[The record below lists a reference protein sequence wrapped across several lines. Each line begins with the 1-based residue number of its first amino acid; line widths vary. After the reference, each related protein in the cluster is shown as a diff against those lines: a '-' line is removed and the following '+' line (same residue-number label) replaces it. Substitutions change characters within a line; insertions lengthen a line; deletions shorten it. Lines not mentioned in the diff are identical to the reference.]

1 MKTKPLINDTNLP
14 KSLSKQPLF
23 IVRPK
28 PSQGRLQ
35 PSAPT
40 LTLTREQRAPTT
52 AESPCKSID
61 DCLASLE
68 GQLSEDQAMPR
79 VVCLRVREHLLALRL
94 RYTSE

>member
-14 KSLSKQPLF
+14 KSHPKQPLF

-40 LTLTREQRAPTT
+40 FTLTREQRTPTT
-52 AESPCKSID
+52 
-61 DCLASLE
+61 L
-68 GQLSEDQAMPR
+68 
-79 VVCLRVREHLLALRL
+79 
-94 RYTSE
+94 